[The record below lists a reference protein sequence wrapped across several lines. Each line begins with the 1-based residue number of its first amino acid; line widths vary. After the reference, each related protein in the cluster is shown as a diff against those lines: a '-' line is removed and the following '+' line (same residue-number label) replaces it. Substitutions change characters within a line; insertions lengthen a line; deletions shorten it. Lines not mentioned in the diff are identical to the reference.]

1 MLYPHLLWSSSHEP
15 TSFLQH
21 LQHLQPSRLQKGT
34 QNLQR
39 ARRCVWRR
47 YPQRFLGAEAGITV
61 VMGDAMARFDKWG
74 FNQDDIWACLKNVGL
89 NVKNGWFNSWNRGS
103 EVIWMGDYWWL
114 NHQSRAIKP
123 TIIEYNEHVIS
134 VIWTGYQY
142 HSCVCEN
149 SDIYF
154 FANQHCHFSREN
166 VAWSLII
173 TYML

>member
-1 MLYPHLLWSSSHEP
+1 MGDIPIIFFRFPSFKEFTKILMLYPHLLWSSSHEP

-89 NVKNGWFNSWNRGS
+89 NVKNG
-103 EVIWMGDYWWL
+103 
-114 NHQSRAIKP
+114 
-123 TIIEYNEHVIS
+123 
-134 VIWTGYQY
+134 
-142 HSCVCEN
+142 
-149 SDIYF
+149 
-154 FANQHCHFSREN
+154 
-166 VAWSLII
+166 
-173 TYML
+173 